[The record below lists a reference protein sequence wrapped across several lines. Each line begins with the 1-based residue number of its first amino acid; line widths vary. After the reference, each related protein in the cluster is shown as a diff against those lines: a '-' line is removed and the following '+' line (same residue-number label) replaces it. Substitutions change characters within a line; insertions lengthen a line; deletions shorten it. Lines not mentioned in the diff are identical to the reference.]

1 MSAGRAAAAIGAAL
15 CLVPIWA
22 SGHLPMVDL
31 AQHAAQIALWTHR
44 DDPLFFPPDVYR
56 FHWFTP
62 YLGAYVLARAFAAL
76 FGVATALKLTVSV
89 AAAAVPLSAAVLL
102 KVTRGDGWWA
112 VAAAP
117 LAFGVS
123 FYSGFLN
130 FMLAIPVAILLIAAV
145 LRFESEPSPRNG
157 TWIAL
162 ASFSLAFCH
171 ALAFAVGGFVAAA
184 AIVGSSSDLRTKFRG
199 GLFLAAPFPVVAAW
213 ALTVWLGEAHV
224 RTPIRWTGLPSRLY
238 RTPAALVGSPE
249 AAIGL
254 AALVLVLGALVLLG
268 VRMRSNRAVLAAL
281 GAAGLFY
288 LTAPDAAFHTVVLP
302 ERFPALLA
310 ILLLTLL
317 RMPEAPR
324 ARRGVVALLLVLATA
339 WTAHLAL
346 RFRGFD
352 REMAGFDRIL
362 EKTEPGKVLRLVAFD
377 QTSRAV
383 PGYPLFWNAGAWY
396 QVRKG
401 GFVGFSFSQLFPV
414 LVRYRETPP
423 WAEPLWTKRDAFEW
437 RDVDREVDYFVFRG
451 QDLDPRGLF
460 PRGPY
465 RPRPVARE
473 GEWWLFAK
481 PPI

>member
-1 MSAGRAAAAIGAAL
+1 MNAGRAAAAIAGAL

-31 AQHAAQIALWTHR
+31 AQHAAQVALWTHR
-44 DDPLFFPPDVYR
+44 DDPLFFPPGVYR

-102 KVTRGDGWWA
+102 KVTKGDPWWA

-130 FMLAIPVAILLIAAV
+130 FLIAIPVAILLIAAV
-145 LRFESEPSPRNG
+145 LRFESDPSPRNG
-157 TWIAL
+157 VWIAL
-162 ASFSLAFCH
+162 ASLGLAFCH
-171 ALAFAVGGFVAAA
+171 ALAFAVGVLVAAA
-184 AIVGSSSDLRTKFRG
+184 AIAGGASDLRTKLRG
-199 GLFLAAPFPVVAAW
+199 GLFLAIPFPLVAAW

-249 AAIGL
+249 AAIGF
-254 AALVLVLGALVLLG
+254 AALVLVAGALVLLG

-310 ILLLTLL
+310 VLLLTLL
-317 RMPEAPR
+317 RMPESPR
-324 ARRGVVALLLVLATA
+324 ARRAVVGLLLL
-339 WTAHLAL
+339 LAL
-346 RFRGFD
+346 GWTFHLSIRFRGYD

-377 QTSRAV
+377 QMSRAV

-414 LVRYRETPP
+414 LVRYEETPS
-423 WAEPLWTKRDAFEW
+423 WAEPLWTKRDTFEW
-437 RDVDREVDYFVFRG
+437 READREVDYFVFRG
-451 QDLDPRGLF
+451 EHVDPRRLF
-460 PRGPY
+460 PPGPN

-473 GEWWLFAK
+473 GDWWLFAK
-481 PPI
+481 PPS